1 MKLLIMVVLAYGRV
15 PARKA
20 VAFLV
25 ILMSWAIYSA
35 NAQTIDDS
43 FTYFRADA
51 VNGPNN
57 TYRWNLL
64 PEVSI
69 PDAAKGSPLRL
80 VLKQNGNEIY
90 SHTCNLAGRT
100 GTQTQACT
108 PRDASIAETGLF
120 NVEVFLNEKL
130 LRTYKIDV
138 RKTTKQ
144 NNRRPEFYIQRHADV
159 AVGYLS
165 KGNPSTILSLITVYS
180 PIEDW
185 GESFGYTPELKCS
198 VNGSPVAFIKPQ
210 LTLRQAAGRVING
223 FSEGFDAKKAVVRDT
238 IRFDQL
244 EIQLPLRLGA
254 PKTNVTGS
262 ENIFVDVT
270 KSAGKWQCEIV
281 GSKTN
286 GVFRTFRFEVAGGT
300 IVPHP
305 EQRSGNVNLDKDKW
319 LVDLEIP
326 KGGSEIDKRLLPSPN
341 AGLFYGIPW
350 TTAEGKAMAAR
361 LPKKGEAYPK

>member
-1 MKLLIMVVLAYGRV
+1 MVVLAYGRV

-43 FTYFRADA
+43 FTYFKADA
-51 VNGPNN
+51 VNGPDN

-64 PEVSI
+64 PEISI

-80 VLKQNGNEIY
+80 VLKQNGKEIY

-100 GTQTQACT
+100 GTQTIACV
-108 PRDASIAETGLF
+108 PRDKMIAETGLF
-120 NVEVFLNEKL
+120 NVEVFLNDKL
-130 LRTYKIDV
+130 LRKYKIDV
-138 RKTTKQ
+138 RKTTRQ
-144 NNRRPEFYIQRHADV
+144 GNRRPDFYIQRHADV

-165 KGNPSTILSLITVYS
+165 KSEPSTVLRLNTVYS

-198 VNGSPVAFIKPQ
+198 VNGSPVAFVKPQ
-210 LTLRQAAGRVING
+210 LGFRQAAGRVING
-223 FSEGFDAKKAVVRDT
+223 FSESIDAKKGLVRDT

-244 EIQLPLRLGA
+244 DIQLPLKLGG
-254 PKTNVTGS
+254 PKMNVIGS
-262 ENIFVDVT
+262 ENIFFDVT
-270 KSAGKWQCEIV
+270 SRPGKWQCEIV
-281 GSKTN
+281 GTKTN

-300 IVPHP
+300 IVAHP
-305 EQRSGNVNLDKDKW
+305 EQSSGNVNLDRDKW
-319 LVDLEIP
+319 LIDLEIP

-350 TTAEGKAMAAR
+350 ATAEGKAMGAR
-361 LPKKGEAYPK
+361 VPKKGTPFPAEELK